1 MNIQQF
7 IFLIFSLLIFDAK
20 GADPFTIKLNN
31 SSPVQYCT
39 ESIFIAK
46 DLTIEGIPN
55 ILGMKI
61 SFSEGYIPGEDELVY
76 IGKLKQSQPTPGT
89 LELTGGVSVQE
100 YVDAIRTITYHNTNN
115 RPSPNFRKIT
125 ISLNDVDYL
134 PATGHFYRYV
144 SASLISWQGAKAD
157 AESNAMMYYGLRGYL
172 ATITSQVENDFI
184 KIKTKGVGWIGASDA
199 RIEGE
204 WRWVTGPEA
213 LEDNGTGRLFWNGK
227 GASYLMGVPGTGPY
241 LGRFNNWNTNEPNDS
256 GNNEDYAHILF
267 SSGQSTAQLRW
278 NDLPNTGGNG
288 LNDTPQGYLIEFGGY
303 SDDPILN
310 LSATVDLQ
318 VNTMLFNASA
328 ISAICE
334 GTSIVLN
341 QPEQSPVAATY
352 IWTPAGSLSNASIA
366 NPVATPLVT
375 TTYAVNGL
383 RGICSNTASFTV
395 PVNPKPVSLLKAEE
409 NICKGDKI
417 TLDPGNYPLY
427 SWNGGAATRTIT
439 VETSGQYSVTAT
451 TDKGCTGTSVSKVI
465 VHDYPVIDLA
475 QLEKLSCGGS
485 KATLLTITTNAAG
498 YSLESVGNRATV
510 SGLAVVVRDFGIYP
524 MVYTAIHTYCPV
536 KTNFDLAFNKT
547 PTVNFTIDDKTCSGY
562 NLSVSYVG
570 DASIASA
577 GFIWEFGG
585 DTIANETG
593 LSSLVVPLGINRSQ
607 RNLALTV
614 TQDGCSNSFIQ
625 RDIKVI
631 PNLDMH
637 IIDNLGCAPFNAEF
651 IAENTEVVVY
661 DWDFGDGT
669 PIARKDNHPFHNYQN
684 AGYYDVKLKV
694 TTVVASGQGCTNEVR
709 IDSIVHVAPIPTAGF
724 TLSAGDCLNPGL
736 NEISYSGSGNIN
748 DKYYWD
754 LTHFDPSEI
763 ITNPLLTQGPL
774 GFDLKTQPTA
784 TVGLKV
790 ISEFGCESAPATILL
805 KRKPDFLMH
814 SDALAG
820 CVPFEPQLSAAILD
834 AVDNIFF
841 SWDFGDGSNGAGSPV
856 SHRFGQSDQKYN
868 ITLTGKSSV
877 TGCTNTLT
885 NNNFLRTY
893 PKPVAAFTMD
903 NKVVYNDKPDVKFTD
918 TSKGATGWLWNFGDG
933 TTSSLQNLSYHFVK
947 MGHQKIMLEVSN
959 TDLCTD
965 TVSQN
970 LLVAFD
976 RLFPPNGFSPNARNE
991 TDRIF
996 LLTSEGITPQGY
1008 HFTIL
1013 SRWNDVLFEAK
1024 EEIKGW
1030 DGRMKNGG
1038 LAPAGAYVWILNFT
1052 DFLGRKHRQTG
1063 ALMLVY

>member
-1 MNIQQF
+1 MKIQLF
-7 IFLIFSLLIFDAK
+7 ILVLLHLFAVYAK
-20 GADPFTIKLNN
+20 GADPLTIKLNDGA
-31 SSPVQYCT
+31 PVQFCT
-39 ESIFIAK
+39 DQVIIAK
-46 DLTIEGIPN
+46 NLTIEGSPN

-61 SFSEGYIPGEDELVY
+61 SFNGGYNAGEDVLIY
-76 IGKLKQSQPTPGT
+76 TGKLMQSQPTPGT
-89 LELTGGVSVQE
+89 LELTGSSIIQD
-100 YVDAIRTITYHNTNN
+100 YVDAIRSITYQNTKSV
-115 RPSPNFRKIT
+115 PTLGIRKIT

-134 PATGHFYRYV
+134 PATGHFYRFV
-144 SASLISWQGAKAD
+144 SRPGLSWTA
-157 AESNAMMYYGLRGYL
+157 AESEAKSDAMMYYGLRGYL
-172 ATITSQVENDFI
+172 ATVTSQAENDFI
-184 KIKTKGVGWIGASDA
+184 KIKTQGVGWIGASDA
-199 RIEGE
+199 GTEGQ
-204 WRWVTGPEA
+204 WRWVTGPEG
-213 LEDNGTGRLFWNGK
+213 LEDSGLGRRFYTASSGSYQNAYTNWNSGEPNNVNGVENYAHITVFPSNP
-227 GASYLMGVPGTGPY
+227 GASYK
-241 LGRFNNWNTNEPNDS
+241 
-256 GNNEDYAHILF
+256 
-267 SSGQSTAQLRW
+267 W
-278 NDLPNTGGNG
+278 NDLPNSGGSG
-288 LNDTPQGYLIEFGGY
+288 DYASKGYLIEYGGY
-303 SDDPILN
+303 PGEPVLE

-318 VNTMLFNASA
+318 VNTMLFNNSA

-352 IWTPAGSLSNASIA
+352 AWTPAESLSNASIA
-366 NPVATPLVT
+366 NPAATPLIT
-375 TTYAVNGL
+375 TTYTVTGL

-395 PVNPKPVSLLKAEE
+395 PVNPKPVSLLKVEE
-409 NICKGDKI
+409 NICKGDNL
-417 TLDPGNYPLY
+417 TLDPGAFQTY
-427 SWNGGAATRTIT
+427 SWNGGATTRTIT
-439 VETSGQYSVTAT
+439 VETSGEYTVTIS
-451 TDKGCTGTSVSKVI
+451 TDKGCAGTSVSKVI

-475 QLEKLSCGGS
+475 RLEKLSCGGT
-485 KATLLTITTNAAG
+485 KATLLNITTNAAD
-498 YSLESVGNRATV
+498 YSLESVGNRAAV
-510 SGLAVVVRDFGIYP
+510 SGLAVAVPDFGIYP
-524 MVYTAIHTYCPV
+524 MVYTAIHAYCPV

-562 NLSVSYVG
+562 NLNVSYVG
-570 DASIASA
+570 DATVATA

-607 RNLALTV
+607 RDLALTV

-669 PIARKDNHPFHNYQN
+669 PIVRSDNHPFHNFLN
-684 AGYYDVKLKV
+684 AGFYDVKLKV
-694 TTVVASGQGCTNEVR
+694 TTVVASGQGCTNEVK

-774 GFDLKTQPTA
+774 GFDLKTQPT
-784 TVGLKV
+784 VLVELKV
-790 ISEFGCESAPATILL
+790 ISEFGCESVSATILL
-805 KRKPDFLMH
+805 KRKPDFSIQ
-814 SDALAG
+814 SDAAAG
-820 CVPFEPQLSAAILD
+820 CVPFEPQLSAAIPD
-834 AVDNIFF
+834 AIDNIFF
-841 SWDFGDGSNGAGSPV
+841 NWDFGNGSAGAGSPV
-856 SHRFGQSDQKYN
+856 SYRFDQPDQKYN

-877 TGCTNTLT
+877 TGCSNTLT

-893 PKPVAAFTMD
+893 PKPIAAFTMD

-918 TSKGATGWLWNFGDG
+918 TSKGATGWLWDFGDG
-933 TTSSLQNLSYHFVK
+933 STSSLQNLSYHFVK

-996 LLTSEGITPQGY
+996 KLTSEGINPQGY

-1013 SRWNDVLFEAK
+1013 SRWNDILFEVN

-1038 LAPAGAYVWILNFT
+1038 FAPAGAYVWILNFT

-1063 ALMLVY
+1063 TVMLIY

>member
-1 MNIQQF
+1 LKIHLF
-7 IFLIFSLLIFDAK
+7 ILVLLGLFAVYAK
-20 GADPFTIKLNN
+20 GADPFTIKLNDAA
-31 SSPVQYCT
+31 PVQFCT
-39 ESIFIAK
+39 DQVIIAK
-46 DLTIEGIPN
+46 NLTIEGSPN

-61 SFSEGYIPGEDELVY
+61 SFSGGYNAGEDALIY
-76 IGKLKQSQPTPGT
+76 TGKLIQSQPTPGT
-89 LELTGGVSVQE
+89 LELTGTSVVQN
-100 YVDAIRTITYHNTNN
+100 YIDAIRSITYQNTKSG
-115 RPSPNFRKIT
+115 PTLGIRKIT

-134 PATGHFYRYV
+134 PATGHFYRFV
-144 SASLISWQGAKAD
+144 SRPEISWAA
-157 AESNAMMYYGLRGYL
+157 AESEAKSDAMMYYGLRGYL
-172 ATITSQVENDFI
+172 ATVTSQAENDFI
-184 KIKTKGVGWIGASDA
+184 KIKTQGVGWIGASDA
-199 RIEGE
+199 GSEGH
-204 WRWVTGPEA
+204 WRWVTGPEG
-213 LEDNGTGRLFWNGK
+213 LEDSGSGRRFYTTGIGSYQNAYINWNTGEPNNINGIENYAHITVFPSNP
-227 GASYLMGVPGTGPY
+227 GASYK
-241 LGRFNNWNTNEPNDS
+241 
-256 GNNEDYAHILF
+256 
-267 SSGQSTAQLRW
+267 W
-278 NDLPNTGGNG
+278 NDLPNSGGSG
-288 LNDTPQGYLIEFGGY
+288 DYASKGYLIEYGGY
-303 SDDPILN
+303 PGEPVLD

-352 IWTPAGSLSNASIA
+352 SWTPAESLSNASIA
-366 NPVATPLVT
+366 NPAATPLIT
-375 TTYAVNGL
+375 TTYSVNGL

-409 NICKGDKI
+409 NICKGDVI
-417 TLDPGNYPLY
+417 TLDPGNYPVY
-427 SWNGGAATRTIT
+427 SWNGGATTRTIT
-439 VETSGQYSVTAT
+439 VDVSGQYSVTAT

-475 QLEKLSCGGS
+475 QLEKLSCGGT
-485 KATLLTITTNAAG
+485 KATQLTITTNAAS
-498 YSLESVGNRATV
+498 YSLESVDYRANV
-510 SGLAVVVRDFGIYP
+510 SGLAVAVPDFGIYP
-524 MVYTAIHTYCPV
+524 MVYTAIHAYCPV

-547 PTVNFTIDDKTCSGY
+547 PSVNFTIDDKTCSGY

-570 DASIASA
+570 DAAIASA

-607 RNLALTV
+607 RDLALTV
-614 TQDGCSNSFIQ
+614 TQDGCSNFFIQ

-631 PNLDMH
+631 PNLDMQ
-637 IIDNLGCAPFNAEF
+637 IVANLGCEPFNAEF
-651 IAENTEVVVY
+651 IAQNTEVVVY

-669 PIARKDNHPFHNYQN
+669 PMVRVDNHPFHNYLN
-684 AGYYDVKLKV
+684 AGFYDVKLKV
-694 TTVVASGQGCTNEVR
+694 TTVVASGQGCTNEVK

-736 NEISYSGSGNIN
+736 NEVSYSGSGNIN

-763 ITNPLLTQGPL
+763 ITDPLLTQGPL

-790 ISEFGCESAPATILL
+790 ISEFGCESASATILL
-805 KRKPDFLMH
+805 KRKPDFSMQ
-814 SDALAG
+814 SDALSG

-841 SWDFGDGSNGAGSPV
+841 SWDFGDGLSGTGSPV
-856 SHRFGQSDQKYN
+856 SYRLDQPDQEYN
-868 ITLTGKSSV
+868 ISLTGMSSV
-877 TGCTNTLT
+877 TGCSNTLT

-893 PKPVAAFTMD
+893 PKPVAGFTMD
-903 NKVVYNDKPDVKFTD
+903 NKVVYNDKPDVKFID
-918 TSKGATGWLWNFGDG
+918 TSKGATGWLWDFGDG

-959 TDLCTD
+959 ADLCTD

-976 RLFPPNGFSPNARNE
+976 RLFPPNGFSPNSRNE

-1008 HFTIL
+1008 HFTVL
-1013 SRWNDVLFEAK
+1013 SRWNDILFETK

-1063 ALMLVY
+1063 TVALIY